1 MSSQE
6 PVCCD
11 LASGQWPGTWTV
23 SVVFSAPHLPSQVGG
38 SPRPRAGH
46 AARHTQRAVCWG
58 GKHVPRALKV
68 SCFTCGDPG
77 PGNSW
82 NSGAPHIPAG
92 RHSQAWPD
100 GQQGP
105 APPRPAVLGDLQE
118 PVVGTGV
125 SISLGS
131 SAGLSGTVPVGLLSP
146 QPCCHDP
153 SSVALLVGEA
163 STWKAGLMEWTPGRI
178 PPPTH
183 TDAVSVLA
191 VCLELEVAVRALL
204 PVALPVALW
213 SQRAAAVGRC
223 VSCCLQPCD
232 LVLLGARTF
241 PFIPAHCCPCRPWWG
256 WSSRGENSGYVDS
269 GLWSPQ

>member
-23 SVVFSAPHLPSQVGG
+23 SVVSSAPHLPSQVGG

-163 STWKAGLMEWTPGRI
+163 ATWKAGLMEWTPGRI
-178 PPPTH
+178 PPHTH
-183 TDAVSVLA
+183 RRRECAR
-191 VCLELEVAVRALL
+191 CLLRAG
-204 PVALPVALW
+204 
-213 SQRAAAVGRC
+213 GRC
-223 VSCCLQPCD
+223 EGPSACGPPRGLMVPKCLQPCD